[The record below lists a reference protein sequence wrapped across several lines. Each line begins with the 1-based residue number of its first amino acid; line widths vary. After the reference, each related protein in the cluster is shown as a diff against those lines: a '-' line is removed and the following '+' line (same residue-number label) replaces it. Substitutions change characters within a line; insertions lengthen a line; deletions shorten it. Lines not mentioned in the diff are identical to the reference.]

1 MRYLLPLAFCAAFLV
16 CCGLV
21 GRHEVK
27 VRVVDESGAS
37 VAGAKSSIYFVNAR
51 NDVRRDGLTD
61 KNGLSSASGSG
72 TNSFGFI
79 ITKEGHYQ
87 ARVEGLSKD
96 RDHDV
101 KVVLPRILNPIPL
114 YAQHGG
120 SATAIAFPVQNEWV
134 GFDLEVADWV
144 APHGKGKTADFLLR
158 FKNEFKGWRN
168 GLEDDIDAHI
178 AATKESALLLKEEWT
193 MEKFK
198 IKAGRWEGVM
208 ELSFPGE
215 GEGLF
220 EEKRFLAYCPLKL
233 PHLAPEEGYVPTRSF
248 VVNGNFSPGRE
259 DIGLFLRTRV
269 RRDKQGKMISAN
281 YAKVIGDFRVS
292 TPGPGGFSLAYYFN
306 PTPNDRNLEFDTDK
320 NLFPKEK
327 PGTNVYDP

>member
-1 MRYLLPLAFCAAFLV
+1 MKPLKLILMLL
-16 CCGLV
+16 CGQLF
-21 GRHEVK
+21 GHEVK
-27 VRVVDESGAS
+27 MRVLDEKGVPVEGAA
-37 VAGAKSSIYFVNAR
+37 VEVLFVNS
-51 NDVRRDGLTD
+51 NGSNVRKGMSG
-61 KNGLSSASGSG
+61 KAGKYAASGRG
-72 TNSFGFI
+72 NNSVMLRAE
-79 ITKEGHYQ
+79 KAGHYPVQ
-87 ARVEGLSKD
+87 VEGLSKD
-96 RDHDV
+96 EDHDV
-101 KVVLPRILNPIPL
+101 EVVLPRILNPIPL

-158 FKNEFKGWRN
+158 FKNKFKGWRN

-178 AATKESALLLKEEWT
+178 AATKESALLRKEEWT

-198 IKAGRWEGVM
+198 IKAGKWEGVM

>member
-1 MRYLLPLAFCAAFLV
+1 M
-16 CCGLV
+16 
-21 GRHEVK
+21 E
-27 VRVVDESGAS
+27 
-37 VAGAKSSIYFVNAR
+37 
-51 NDVRRDGLTD
+51 
-61 KNGLSSASGSG
+61 
-72 TNSFGFI
+72 
-79 ITKEGHYQ
+79 
-87 ARVEGLSKD
+87 
-96 RDHDV
+96 
-101 KVVLPRILNPIPL
+101 VVLPRILNPIPL

-158 FKNEFKGWRN
+158 FKNEFKGWSSSQKS
-168 GLEDDIDAHI
+168 LEERIEMHKDFYKRI
-178 AATKESALLLKEEWT
+178 KKEWT
-193 MEKFK
+193 MEEFK
-198 IKAGRWEGVM
+198 ITAGKWEGVM

-215 GEGLF
+215 GEGVF

-233 PHLAPEEGYVPTRSF
+233 PHLAPEEGYVPTRSS

-306 PTPNDRNLEFDTDK
+306 PAPNDRNLEFDSDK

>member
-1 MRYLLPLAFCAAFLV
+1 MKPLKLILMLLCSHLTA
-16 CCGLV
+16 
-21 GRHEVK
+21 REVK
-27 VRVVDESGAS
+27 VHVIDENGSP

-51 NDVRRDGLTD
+51 HDERRDGVTD
-61 KNGLSSASGSG
+61 INGVSSANGSG

-79 ITKEGHYQ
+79 ITKHGHYQ

-96 RDHDV
+96 EDHDV
-101 KVVLPRILNPIPL
+101 EVVLPRILNPIPL

-178 AATKESALLLKEEWT
+178 AATKESALLRKEEWT

-198 IKAGRWEGVM
+198 INAGRWEGVM

-306 PTPNDRNLEFDTDK
+306 PAPNDRNLEFDSDK

>member
-1 MRYLLPLAFCAAFLV
+1 
-16 CCGLV
+16 
-21 GRHEVK
+21 

>member
-1 MRYLLPLAFCAAFLV
+1 MKPLKLILMLLCSHLTA
-16 CCGLV
+16 
-21 GRHEVK
+21 REVK
-27 VRVVDESGAS
+27 VHVIDENGSP

-51 NDVRRDGLTD
+51 HDERRDGVTD
-61 KNGLSSASGSG
+61 INGVSSANGSG

-79 ITKEGHYQ
+79 ITKHGHYQ

-96 RDHDV
+96 EDHDV
-101 KVVLPRILNPIPL
+101 EVVLPRILNPIPL

-120 SATAIAFPVQNEWV
+120 SATAIAFPVQNQWV

-158 FKNEFKGWRN
+158 FKNEFKGWSTSQASFEERIE
-168 GLEDDIDAHI
+168 GHKDFYKRI
-178 AATKESALLLKEEWT
+178 KKEWT
-193 MEKFK
+193 MEEFK
-198 IKAGRWEGVM
+198 ITAGRWEGVM

-215 GEGLF
+215 GEGVF

-233 PHLAPEEGYVPTRSF
+233 PHLAPEEGYVPTRSS

-306 PTPNDRNLEFDTDK
+306 PTPNDRNLEFDSDK